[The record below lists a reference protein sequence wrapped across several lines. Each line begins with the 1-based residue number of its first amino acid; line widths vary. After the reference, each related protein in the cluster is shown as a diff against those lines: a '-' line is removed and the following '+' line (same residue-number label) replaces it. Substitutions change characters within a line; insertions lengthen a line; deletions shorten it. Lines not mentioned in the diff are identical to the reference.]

1 MKHLKLLSKNAG
13 TPAVAQ
19 DGNSVQILSIAII
32 VLQAL
37 IAIQDAKVE
46 ADPQ

>member
-1 MKHLKLLSKNAG
+1 MKHVKPLSKNAG

-19 DGNSVQILSIAII
+19 DGDPVQILSIAII

-37 IAIQDAKVE
+37 LAIQDAKVQ